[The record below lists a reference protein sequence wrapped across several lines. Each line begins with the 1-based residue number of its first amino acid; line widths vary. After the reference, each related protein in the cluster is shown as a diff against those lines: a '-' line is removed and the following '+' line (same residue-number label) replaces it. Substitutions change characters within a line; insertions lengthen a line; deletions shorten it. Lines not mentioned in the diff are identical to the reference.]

1 MVDLADTVLIALITF
16 ASGFVGAL
24 FGFLT
29 ARMSAKEQRKRESEA
44 TIFQS
49 RLSAY
54 SAFLEA
60 LEKWSKMVSDRAAK
74 AHLFRMT
81 SEAALVASVHT
92 GQCLDKVQAYV
103 LRYND
108 SVTKEERQQ
117 FLLDKSELLS
127 SMRDDLSYHPD

>member
-1 MVDLADTVLIALITF
+1 MDLADTVLISLITF

-29 ARMSAKEQRKRESEA
+29 ARMSAKEQSKRESEA
-44 TIFQS
+44 TIFHS

-60 LEKWSKMVSDRAAK
+60 LESWSAMVSNRTAK
-74 AHLFRMT
+74 AHFFRMT

-92 GQCLDKVQAYV
+92 WQCLDKVQAYV
-103 LRYND
+103 LHHND
-108 SVTKEERQQ
+108 SVTEAEHQQ

-127 SMRDDLSYHPD
+127 AMRDDLSYHPD